1 MRFYLLLFF
10 ISLLGKT
17 ILAQDIVS
25 WNEQVQV
32 IKKCYDLIDGEYNPT
47 VKDFCDIFGPHNE
60 FELALLVKDCKLKG
74 LSEQLTIEYCNKVYS
89 HPNDYVSLAFRKLR
103 EKKELIFPVD
113 TKSPL
118 KRIFIALKTSDLK
131 KDKSGQIYGYVNL
144 KVIFKDKND
153 RFNSVVFQ
161 VDTMPVNAPYGSYIG
176 NILLGDGTSL
186 VSSIIADE

>member
-1 MRFYLLLFF
+1 MSRRGWVDGCYRFFT
-10 ISLLGKT
+10 K
-17 ILAQDIVS
+17 
-25 WNEQVQV
+25 
-32 IKKCYDLIDGEYNPT
+32 
-47 VKDFCDIFGPHNE
+47 
-60 FELALLVKDCKLKG
+60 
-74 LSEQLTIEYCNKVYS
+74 
-89 HPNDYVSLAFRKLR
+89 SLAETTSREKRKLR